1 MAGERHYASRSALL
15 NTRRDQ
21 VGKSNGVIE
30 IREESPDDIAAIREV
45 NRLAFGQGL
54 EGQVVDALRANGGVL
69 LSLVAV
75 SDGKIVGHILYSPAV
90 VGAFRGAALGPMAVL
105 PDYQRQ
111 GLGSQLVTTGNR
123 RIGEAG
129 HPFVIVLGHPQFYPR
144 FGFTPASARSIR
156 CQLDVPDDVFM
167 VLILDSTKTEGMTG
181 LAQYRSEFS
190 MV

>member
-1 MAGERHYASRSALL
+1 
-15 NTRRDQ
+15 
-21 VGKSNGVIE
+21 
-30 IREESPDDIAAIREV
+30 
-45 NRLAFGQGL
+45 
-54 EGQVVDALRANGGVL
+54 
-69 LSLVAV
+69 
-75 SDGKIVGHILYSPAV
+75 
-90 VGAFRGAALGPMAVL
+90 MAVL

-156 CQLDVPDDVFM
+156 CQWDVPDDVFM

>member
-21 VGKSNGVIE
+21 VGKSYGVIE

-54 EGQVVDALRANGGVL
+54 EGQVVDALRANGGVV

-156 CQLDVPDDVFM
+156 CQWDVPDDVFM

>member
-1 MAGERHYASRSALL
+1 MAGERHYVSRSALL

-156 CQLDVPDDVFM
+156 CQWDVPDDVFM

>member
-54 EGQVVDALRANGGVL
+54 EGQVVDALRANGGVV

-156 CQLDVPDDVFM
+156 CQWDVPDDVFM